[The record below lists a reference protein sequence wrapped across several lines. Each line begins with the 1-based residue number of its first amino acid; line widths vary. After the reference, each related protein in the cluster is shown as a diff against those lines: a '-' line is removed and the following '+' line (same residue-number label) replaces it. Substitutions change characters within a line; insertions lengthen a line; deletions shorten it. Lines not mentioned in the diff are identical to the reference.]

1 MTRTKNE
8 GSARHITFS
17 LIKFCLPLIMSGIL
31 QQLYSWADAF
41 IVGNAEGDLA
51 LAAIG
56 ATSSVINLFIN
67 TVTGFALGLSVLFA
81 QKYGRREHEQIP
93 CLLST
98 FIIVLGAVF
107 TALSVCGIVFASP
120 FLNALQTP
128 SDIFDAALGYLR
140 IIFIGLPFLTL
151 YNVIS
156 AALRGIGDSKTPF
169 YAVLLS
175 SAVNIALDLYFVLVL
190 KMGVRGAAIA
200 TVLSQAAIAVFIVLY
215 GFAKHR
221 IIRAQ
226 RASRLFCTSALAE
239 GCRFSLPPMI
249 QSSVSSFGNIILQGF
264 MNGFG
269 SATVTAITTAYRI
282 DSIIMIPITNLGSGI
297 STQVAQRY
305 GAGETERA
313 MRIFR
318 LGAALTAAVSVI
330 LTLAVIP
337 TGGYLISMFG
347 AGEAAVRIGKDFFL
361 RIACFY
367 VVFGMSTAIRSYL
380 EGLGDVLYSGAAG
393 IASLASRIIASYAW
407 KGYFGKMVI
416 AYAEIFAWIFL
427 LLLYVVRLVTVNR
440 RLRAKK

>member
-1 MTRTKNE
+1 MTKVKDEN
-8 GSARHITFS
+8 SARHITFS
-17 LIKFCLPLIMSGIL
+17 LIKFCLPLILSGIL

-56 ATSSVINLFIN
+56 TTSSVINLFVN

-81 QKYGRREHEQIP
+81 QNYGRRALSEIP
-93 CLLST
+93 RLLST
-98 FIIVLGAVF
+98 FMIFLGSIF
-107 TALSVCGIVFASP
+107 LALSVAGVLLAAP
-120 FLNALQTP
+120 FLSALQTP

-140 IIFIGLPFLTL
+140 IIFVGLPFLTI

-175 SAVNIALDLYFVLVL
+175 SGVNIALDIYFVAVL
-190 KMGVRGAAIA
+190 KAGVCGAAIA
-200 TVLSQAAIAVFIVLY
+200 TVISQVAMAVFIVIY
-215 GFAKHR
+215 SFAKHKLLR
-221 IIRAQ
+221 PERGGH
-226 RASRLFCTSALAE
+226 LFYKKSFAD

-269 SATVTAITTAYRI
+269 SPTVTAITTAYRI

-305 GAGETERA
+305 GAGEKRRGT
-313 MRIFR
+313 RIFKI
-318 LGAALTAAVSVI
+318 GTILTAAVSVI

-337 TGGYLISMFG
+337 TGGYLISLFG
-347 AGEAAVRIGKDFFL
+347 AGETAVKIGEAFFL

-367 VVFGMSTAIRSYL
+367 VVFGLFTAIRSYL
-380 EGLGDVLYSGAAG
+380 EGIGDVLYSGLAG
-393 IASLASRIIASYAW
+393 IASLISRIVASYAW
-407 KGYFGKMVI
+407 KGIFGNMVI
-416 AYAEIFAWIFL
+416 AYAEIFSWIFL
-427 LLLYVVRLVTVNR
+427 LLLYIFRLV
-440 RLRAKK
+440 AKRKEMRE